1 MLELERVGPK
11 VVNAILGRKPEYIRI
26 VDWEGKPLTFI
37 LADEI
42 RLEETPGLGE
52 TEEGRQPPS

>member
-26 VDWEGKPLTFI
+26 VDWEGKPLV
-37 LADEI
+37 
-42 RLEETPGLGE
+42 
-52 TEEGRQPPS
+52 GRNLIGDTVQDNRRQVQRNRRQL